1 MLGGNTNTKMTSKIN
16 TNGNTGGALGV
27 FYTFNTNTLL
37 TIAGNIARMATT
49 L

>member
-1 MLGGNTNTKMTSKIN
+1 MTSKIN

-27 FYTFNTNTLL
+27 FYAFNANTNTLL